1 MSVFKNIREDITNI
15 SGLKTSNEWY
25 DIVKDKFKIE
35 IIDPDGWDTTNF
47 QYSFYEEKIFS
58 YEFIDKLELSTLKF
72 NI

>member
-35 IIDPDGWDTTNF
+35 IIVPDGWDTTNF

>member
-35 IIDPDGWDTTNF
+35 IIDPDGWGTTNF